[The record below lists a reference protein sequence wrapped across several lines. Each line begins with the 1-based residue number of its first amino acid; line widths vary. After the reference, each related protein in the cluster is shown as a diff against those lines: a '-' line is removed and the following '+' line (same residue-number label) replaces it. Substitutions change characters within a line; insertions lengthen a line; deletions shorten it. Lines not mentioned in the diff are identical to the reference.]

1 MNWLKFFKKKNEVW
15 KYKYQSYEIMITMK
29 RERAKASKVSLYI
42 NGEKVNE
49 SLLRLNAGLEGTL
62 PNGEIVFTRLHS
74 GIDNVECYVIV
85 GKKPPLEKH
94 GKDISDDEVATFAAM
109 GMLTSEFHQLPDH
122 RHRKSI
128 APGRKE

>member
-1 MNWLKFFKKKNEVW
+1 MNIFNLLKRKNEVW

-29 RERAKASKVSLYI
+29 RFRGRASRVILYI

-49 SLLRLNAGLEGTL
+49 GLLRLECIMEGTL
-62 PNGEIVFTRLHS
+62 PNGETVFARLNF
-74 GIDNVECYVIV
+74 GVDNVNCYVIV
-85 GKKPPLEKH
+85 GHKPPLERH

-122 RHRKSI
+122 RRKPIS
-128 APGRKE
+128 PGRKE